1 MEDRMK
7 KGISKKI
14 IGAICLGL
22 LCVAFFN
29 SAKIVF
35 AATEAT
41 FDYVEGENV
50 TAYKG
55 LITTD
60 GLNVRADAGTSN
72 PIVQYDGANLLLYL
86 NDEVAIIA
94 EKKVNS
100 DVWYEIRFTKD
111 GTECTGF
118 VHSAYVNKT
127 TETVTPNPT
136 PTPIPTSTPTPEPTM
151 TATPEPTSAPAT
163 SVQVEKKEPSGLN
176 TVLIVLFSLLLIGI
190 VLLVIVWQLRKRSLL
205 AKASEETNDKI
216 DNLRSAPLRKENTVP
231 SMQRKDFMKYGRH
244 TETKEPSKE
253 ANDEIEE
260 LVGRERAKQ
269 VNAAIMEEQRNEDM
283 NAERVL
289 EEAAENKRA
298 KEILKEEIDR
308 MMPGDVVYHKYFG
321 KGVVYDNSDI
331 KVIEVRF
338 GPDIRF
344 LNKVSCANKKL
355 LKK

>member
-1 MEDRMK
+1 MK
-7 KGISKKI
+7 KGMSKKI
-14 IGAICLGL
+14 IWAVCLGL
-22 LCVAFFN
+22 LCFAFLN
-29 SAKIVF
+29 SANVVF

-41 FDYVEGENV
+41 FDYVEGEDL

-55 LITTD
+55 VITTD

-72 PIVQYDGANLLLYL
+72 PIVQHEGANLLLYL
-86 NDEVAIIA
+86 NDEVAIVA
-94 EKKVNS
+94 EKMVNS
-100 DVWYEIRFTKD
+100 DVWYEIRFTKG

-127 TETVTPNPT
+127 ADTVTPNPT
-136 PTPIPTSTPTPEPTM
+136 PTPIPTSTPTPEPTP
-151 TATPEPTSAPAT
+151 TTTLEPTSAPAA
-163 SVQVEKKEPSGLN
+163 SVQVEKEEPSSLN
-176 TVLIVLFSLLLIGI
+176 KLLLILFVLLLLGL
-190 VLLVIVWQLRKRSLL
+190 VLLVVFWQLRKRSLL

-216 DNLRSAPLRKENTVP
+216 DNLRSAPLRKENPVP
-231 SMQRKDFMKYGRH
+231 SMQRKDSMKYARH

-260 LVGRERAKQ
+260 LVGKERAKQ
-269 VNAAIMEEQRNEDM
+269 VNAAIIEEYRKEDT
-283 NAERVL
+283 NSDTVL
-289 EEAAENKRA
+289 EEAAEIKRA

-308 MMPGDVVYHKYFG
+308 MMPGDIVYHKYFG

-338 GPDIRF
+338 GTDIRF
-344 LNKVSCANKKL
+344 LNKTSCANKKL

>member
-1 MEDRMK
+1 MK
-7 KGISKKI
+7 KGMSKKLI
-14 IGAICLGL
+14 WAFCVGL

-29 SAKIVF
+29 SVNTVF
-35 AATEAT
+35 AATKAT
-41 FDYVEGENV
+41 FDYVEGEEV

-55 LITTD
+55 IITTD

-72 PIVQYDGANLLLYL
+72 PIVQYEGNNLLLYL

-94 EKKVNS
+94 EKTEKS
-100 DVWYEIRFTKD
+100 EVWYEIRFTKD

-118 VHSAYVNKT
+118 IHSAYVNKT
-127 TETVTPNPT
+127 TDTVTPNPT

-176 TVLIVLFSLLLIGI
+176 TVLIVLFSLLLLGI
-190 VLLVIVWQLRKRSLL
+190 VLLVVFWQLRKRSLL

-216 DNLRSAPLRKENTVP
+216 DNLRSAPLRKENPVP
-231 SMQRKDFMKYGRH
+231 SMQRKDSMKYARH

-260 LVGRERAKQ
+260 LVGKERAKQ
-269 VNAAIMEEQRNEDM
+269 VNAAIMEEYRKEDE
-283 NAERVL
+283 NADHVL
-289 EEAAENKRA
+289 EEAVESKRA

-308 MMPGDVVYHKYFG
+308 MMPGDIVYHKYFG

-338 GPDIRF
+338 GPDVRF
-344 LNKVSCANKKL
+344 LNKTSCANKKL

>member
-1 MEDRMK
+1 MK
-7 KGISKKI
+7 KGMSKKLI
-14 IGAICLGL
+14 WAICVGL
-22 LCVAFFN
+22 LCFAFFN
-29 SAKIVF
+29 SANIVF

-41 FDYVEGENV
+41 FDYVEGEEF

-72 PIVQYDGANLLLYL
+72 PIVQYEGANLLLYL
-86 NDEVAIIA
+86 NDEVAIVA
-94 EKKVNS
+94 EKAVKS
-100 DVWYEIRFTKD
+100 EVWYEIRFTKD

-151 TATPEPTSAPAT
+151 TATPEPTSTPAT
-163 SVQVEKKEPSGLN
+163 SVKVEKEEPSGLN
-176 TVLIVLFSLLLIGI
+176 KLLLVLFILLLIGI
-190 VLLVIVWQLRKRSLL
+190 VLLVVFWQLRKRSLL
-205 AKASEETNDKI
+205 AKSSAETNDKI
-216 DNLRSAPLRKENTVP
+216 DNLRSVPLRKENPVP
-231 SMQRKDFMKYGRH
+231 SMQRKDSMKYARH

-253 ANDEIEE
+253 AHDEIEE
-260 LVGRERAKQ
+260 LVGKERAKQ
-269 VNAAIMEEQRNEDM
+269 VNAVIMEEYHKEDM
-283 NAERVL
+283 NSDRVL
-289 EEAAENKRA
+289 EEAAESKRA
-298 KEILKEEIDR
+298 KDILKEEIDR

-338 GPDIRF
+338 GPDVRF
-344 LNKVSCANKKL
+344 LNKTSCANKKL